1 MVSLLAIAGRAD
13 AQQVIGVSVGTFTVA
28 SESSRSGE
36 DVLRANRG
44 FQTFDI
50 GDFNNVV
57 VGGDWMLPFGEY
69 LEAGAGF
76 EFYQKSVSGTQPMTE
91 PATGVDLALDM
102 TVRTI
107 SVPITARVFPL
118 TRNTRVQPYVGGG
131 VTIHF
136 WRYTEERV
144 LTSGIFSGQ
153 SSAIDQGITLGPVV
167 FGGARVPLGPT
178 VSVGGEVRYRT
189 KEARLNG
196 PVFAGTTLDL
206 GGVSTVATVQ
216 FRIP

>member
-178 VSVGGEVRYRT
+178 VRVGGEVRYRT

>member
-1 MVSLLAIAGRAD
+1 MN
-13 AQQVIGVSVGTFTVA
+13 VGTFTVA
-28 SESSRSGE
+28 SESSRSAE

-76 EFYQKSVSGTQPMTE
+76 EFYQKSVAGTQPMTE

-153 SSAIDQGITLGPVV
+153 SSAIDQGIALGPVV

-196 PVFAGTTLDL
+196 PVFAATTLDL